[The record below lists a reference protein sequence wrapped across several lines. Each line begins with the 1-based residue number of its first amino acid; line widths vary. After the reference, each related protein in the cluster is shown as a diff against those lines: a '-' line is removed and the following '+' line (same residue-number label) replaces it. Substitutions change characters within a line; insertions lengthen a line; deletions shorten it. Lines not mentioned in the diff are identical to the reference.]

1 LPGKT
6 LLVQP
11 AGIEAGNTSPKAKAK
26 ELGNHLDMVPV
37 NTHEEMFAV
46 LADPLL
52 LEYDN
57 IYIDG
62 VTAFTELVYNSKMFA
77 AVSAKDKWAGFDYI
91 RDQATKLV
99 VAAKALADN
108 HNKNVF
114 ITYALKEKRDESGN
128 ITAVEMDA
136 KGNATKSLVEGKC
149 PNVLALVAIQDP
161 ATGEWKRKLI
171 TSNLGPYVARL
182 GNFLDADNPKKF
194 DDDLSKLL
202 EFVKRA

>member
-1 LPGKT
+1 
-6 LLVQP
+6 VQP
-11 AGIEAGNTSPKAKAK
+11 AGIEAGNTSPVALAKAR
-26 ELGNHLDMVPV
+26 GNHLDMVPV

-46 LADPLL
+46 LGDPLL

-62 VTAFTELVYNSKMFA
+62 VTAFTELVYNSKMFQ

-91 RDQATKLV
+91 RDQSTKLI

-114 ITYALKEKRDESGN
+114 VTYALKPKTDDAGN
-128 ITAVEMDA
+128 VTTVEMVA
-136 KGNATKSLVEGKC
+136 KGNATKDLVEGKC
-149 PNVLALVAIQDP
+149 PNVIAVVAVVDPTSGELV
-161 ATGEWKRKLI
+161 RKLI

-182 GNFLDADNPKKF
+182 GNFLDTDNPKKL
-194 DDDLSKLL
+194 DADLSKLL